1 MLSPTFFFKRR
12 NFQTTEVSQVQS
24 TSEADVEPFSLGCVP
39 RVSRTFDRIDAI
51 TLTTVVP
58 EIQTLR
64 KLQQR
69 KQDQN
74 NKGAYLK

>member
-39 RVSRTFDRIDAI
+39 RVSFDRFDAI
-51 TLTTVVP
+51 TVTTVVP